1 MIKFSAAAT
10 AMLLAIGSANAADL
24 VIIDPGAPV
33 MMSDVGFDWSG
44 VYAGVIAGYTG
55 GHASSSGA
63 TSGVTTD
70 IPFSGGL
77 LGATAGYNAQLDGF
91 VLGIEGDV
99 AWSSASGTATCEG
112 NAAYDC
118 EGNLDWLGTIRGRAG
133 VAMDGVLVFATAGFA
148 AAGVTAN
155 INPDA
160 PAIDN
165 TFSGTMTG
173 WTVGGGVEAAVTD
186 TISIKAEYNY
196 LSLGHLQAP
205 EGTLSGEAV
214 DLSATSHVIKAGV
227 NFHF

>member
-1 MIKFSAAAT
+1 MIKFSAAA
-10 AMLLAIGSANAADL
+10 AVVLLAIGSATAADL
-24 VIIDPGAPV
+24 VIFDPGAPV
-33 MMSDVGFDWSG
+33 VVFDPGFEWSG
-44 VYAGVIAGYTG
+44 FHAGVLGGYTG
-55 GHASSSGA
+55 GHASSAGA

-77 LGATAGYNAQLDGF
+77 LGATVGYNAQLDGF

-99 AWSSASGTATCEG
+99 AWSNATGTATCEA
-112 NAAYDC
+112 NATYDC

-133 VAMDGVLVFATAGFA
+133 VDMDGVLVFATAGLA

-186 TISIKAEYNY
+186 SISIKAEYNY
-196 LSLGHLQAP
+196 VSLGHLQAP
-205 EGTLSGEAV
+205 EGTLSTEAS
-214 DLSATSHVIKAGV
+214 DLSATGHVIKAGV